1 MPSIPASIPAS
12 TALRPCPSGWPS
24 GQASMPR
31 ERLPKALNHR
41 GPSFPGKSAR
51 DVAPPQGATSP
62 PGSTLAIQA
71 FASLSRSPAVWPC
84 SSPPRRKRPPRPRR
98 RLPPPPG
105 SRSKPSMRPRSAPR
119 PGASPP
125 PPCRSSSMTA
135 RPTRAR
141 PAASC
146 PCWSS
151 ARQPSHGGA
160 LQAKAAPTATPSNAP
175 KELRPSSRNSIPS
188 RGHGVGRSPNGSV
201 IRWTTS
207 GPRVP
212 ASCPFPNGRQAPPN
226 PAPVSSIDSARESDC
241 WRAIAPLPRRTSR
254 PPARARRHPQG
265 GGPCRRLCSSN
276 SSNSQKPMALLPPG
290 GRGRRR
296 QCGPS
301 SPPPDR
307 PIRLP
312 RPRSTSL
319 PFSWRMD

>member
-1 MPSIPASIPAS
+1 
-12 TALRPCPSGWPS
+12 
-24 GQASMPR
+24 
-31 ERLPKALNHR
+31 
-41 GPSFPGKSAR
+41 
-51 DVAPPQGATSP
+51 
-62 PGSTLAIQA
+62 
-71 FASLSRSPAVWPC
+71 
-84 SSPPRRKRPPRPRR
+84 
-98 RLPPPPG
+98 
-105 SRSKPSMRPRSAPR
+105 MRPRSAPR
-119 PGASPP
+119 PGACPP
-125 PPCRSSSMTA
+125 PPCRSFSMA
-135 RPTRAR
+135 ASKTRAR
-141 PAASC
+141 PAASS

-151 ARQPSHGGA
+151 ARPRSRGEG
-160 LQAKAAPTATPSNAP
+160 LQANAAPTATASNAP
-175 KELRPSSRNSIPS
+175 KERRPSSRISIHS
-188 RGHGVGRSPNGSV
+188 RRHGVGRSPNGSV